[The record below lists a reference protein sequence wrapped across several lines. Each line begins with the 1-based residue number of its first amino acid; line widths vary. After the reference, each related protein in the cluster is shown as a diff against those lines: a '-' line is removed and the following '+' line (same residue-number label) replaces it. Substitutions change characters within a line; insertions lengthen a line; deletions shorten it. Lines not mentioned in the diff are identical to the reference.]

1 MQEPFE
7 ALKMLLVCN
16 KLSMQVCKYS
26 MPGWPGPGVCMC
38 HVPHY
43 SFDDDLFLCIDW
55 MELME
60 FLCHVGHF
68 ETNKER
74 KERGTHTDIYYIIY
88 WI

>member
-1 MQEPFE
+1 
-7 ALKMLLVCN
+7 
-16 KLSMQVCKYS
+16 MQVLYAWVAWSSCLY
-26 MPGWPGPGVCMC
+26 
-38 HVPHY
+38 VPHY

-74 KERGTHTDIYYIIY
+74 KEELIHTDI
-88 WI
+88 